1 MFRKNLNVNGK
12 CKKKEKLQKTDEN
25 DEDKKYKKELV
36 DRLNIRIYNEKE
48 KFLKLVYY
56 QAYYKI

>member
-56 QAYYKI
+56 